1 MIAVLLTIWALLLG
15 AQTGLPD
22 AAHLATLADSV
33 GIPVELSWAQAW
45 EESRTNLNP
54 YLRGAHGEWGRFQ
67 IREHSRIGNRCRQLH
82 LNIRTY
88 AGNTRCHA
96 IVMRELIGQCGIACA
111 TETWNG
117 SGPDARA
124 YKGRVA
130 ATAYFLQ
137 HGERACASTICAMK
151 TR

>member
-1 MIAVLLTIWALLLG
+1 MISIVLTVWALLLG
-15 AQTGLPD
+15 ARTGLPD

-45 EESRTNLNP
+45 EESRANLNP
-54 YLRGAHGEWGRFQ
+54 YLRGPLGEWGRFQ
-67 IREHSRIGNRCRQLH
+67 IREHSKIGHRCRQLH
-82 LNIRTY
+82 LNVRTY

-96 IVMRELIGQCGIACA
+96 IVMRELIDRYGIASA
-111 TETWNG
+111 TEQWNG
-117 SGPDARA
+117 SGPFARA

-137 HGERACASTICAMK
+137 HGERACASTSCP
-151 TR
+151 R